1 MSVSI
6 RELFDSVGPPLLRY
20 LRRMTGSLTD
30 AEEIVQDTFLKLH
43 RRIEEGEGDPALAN
57 ARAWLFRVATNRA
70 RDLER
75 ERQVRLREDAQWAPV
90 KVVDFESHVE
100 NRQLTRRVLG
110 RLPRRMRQVL
120 LLWSEGFSYR
130 DISEITGIEP
140 GYVGVL
146 LQRARAA
153 FKKEYE
159 ELQAAPPGRKNDGL
173 L

>member
-1 MSVSI
+1 MTHNF
-6 RELFDSVGPPLLRY
+6 RELFDSLAPALLRY
-20 LRRMTGSLTD
+20 VRRLSGSATD

-43 RRIEEGEGDPALAN
+43 VQLEGGVEFAN
-57 ARAWLFRVATNRA
+57 VKAWLFRVATHAA

-75 ERQVRLREDAQWAPV
+75 ERRVRAREEAQKKPENI
-90 KVVDFESHVE
+90 VDFEGRLE
-100 NRQLTRRVLG
+100 RQQITRKTLR

-120 LLWSEGFSYR
+120 LLWAEGFTYR
-130 DISEITGIEP
+130 EIADVTGIEP

-159 ELQAAPPGRKNDGL
+159 HAETGAGRKRDGL
-173 L
+173 F

>member
-1 MSVSI
+1 MSAHL
-6 RELFDSVGPPLLRY
+6 RDLFETHGPALLRY
-20 LRRMTGSLTD
+20 LRRLSGSRGD
-30 AEEIVQDTFLKLH
+30 AEELLQDTFLKLH
-43 RRIEEGEGDPALAN
+43 LRLSARARLEN
-57 ARAWLFRVATNRA
+57 VRAWLFRVATNAA

-75 ERQVRLREDAQWAPV
+75 DRRLRARGAVDARSAM
-90 KVVDFESHVE
+90 VVDFEARLQ
-100 NRQLTRRVLG
+100 RQHLTRRTLR

-130 DISEITGIEP
+130 EIAGITGIEP

-153 FKKEYE
+153 FKKEFE
-159 ELQAAPPGRKNDGL
+159 QADVSREPKRTRDGL

>member
-1 MSVSI
+1 VNLSF
-6 RELFDSVGPPLLRY
+6 RELFDNLAPALLRY
-20 LRRMTGSLTD
+20 ARRLTGSRTD

-43 RRIEEGEGDPALAN
+43 VQLSEGAELAN
-57 ARAWLFRVATNRA
+57 PRAWLFRVATNAA

-75 ERQVRLREDAQWAPV
+75 ERRVRSREEHPQAAP
-90 KVVDFESHVE
+90 KVLDFEDHLQ
-100 NRQLTRRVLG
+100 RQQLTRRALR

-130 DISEITGIEP
+130 EMADITGIEP

-146 LQRARAA
+146 LQRARTA

-159 ELQAAPPGRKNDGL
+159 QADAETGRKRDEL

>member
-1 MSVSI
+1 MSI

-20 LRRMTGSLTD
+20 LRRMTGSLAE

-43 RRIEEGEGDPALAN
+43 CRIEQGDPDLTN
-57 ARAWLFRVATNRA
+57 PRAWLFRVATNRA

-75 ERQVRLREDAQWAPV
+75 ERRIRAREDAQWSQL
-90 KVVDFESHVE
+90 KIVDFESHVE
-100 NRQLTRRVLG
+100 HRQLTRRVLG

-130 DISEITGIEP
+130 EIADITGIEP

-146 LQRARAA
+146 LQRARAG
-153 FKKEYE
+153 FRKEYDE
-159 ELQAAPPGRKNDGL
+159 VRGADPGRKNNGL